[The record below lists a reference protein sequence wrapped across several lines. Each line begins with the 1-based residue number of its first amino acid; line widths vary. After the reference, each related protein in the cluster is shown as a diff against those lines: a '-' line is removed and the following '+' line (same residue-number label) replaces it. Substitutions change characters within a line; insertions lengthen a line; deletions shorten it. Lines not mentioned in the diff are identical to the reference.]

1 MAGAPVDVSGFPSSN
16 SNCMVASFLRDPEF
30 RTFWSLNVMKICCL
44 FFFKLKG
51 IKTDKERKGEMQVEP
66 KMTFFL
72 KSTGRHA
79 EVWQR

>member
-1 MAGAPVDVSGFPSSN
+1 MLF
-16 SNCMVASFLRDPEF
+16 
-30 RTFWSLNVMKICCL
+30 I

-72 KSTGRHA
+72 KSTRRLAKIKPRVQTYSAYFSFASKQSKHLEGP
-79 EVWQR
+79 